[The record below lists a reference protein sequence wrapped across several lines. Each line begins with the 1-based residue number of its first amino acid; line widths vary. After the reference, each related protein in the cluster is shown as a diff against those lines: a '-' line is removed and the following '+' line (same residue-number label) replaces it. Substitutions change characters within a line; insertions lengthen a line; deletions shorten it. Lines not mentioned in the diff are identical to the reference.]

1 MVSRNIAALKDEG
14 HRRERA
20 MNKMNGA
27 MLLFVH
33 FRGWIAD
40 LDRLNGRRV
49 KDNS

>member
-1 MVSRNIAALKDEG
+1 MVSRNMAFLKDEA

-33 FRGWIAD
+33 FRGLIAD
-40 LDRLNGRRV
+40 LDRLNSRRG
-49 KDNS
+49 